1 MAGHIVRYINDIAVL
16 VLNDGENRFNLTS
29 INAMTDAVNSIE
41 RNVNAKA
48 LVITGT
54 GKFFSNGIDLVWL
67 AKQDEDTTREFFQ
80 AWKRLDDKLVTFSL
94 PTIAA
99 INGHAFG
106 GGAFLALLCDKRIM
120 RTQKGW
126 ICVPAIHLNMELPP
140 HLLEIARIKVQSPK
154 VLRDL
159 VLFGNRF
166 NAVDALNAGL
176 VDVIVDESLLLKKAR
191 QMATDTLGKQGIDR
205 NMLRIMKHDLYK
217 PIVESDA
224 LSHDILFSQRNNAL
238 LNSKL

>member
-1 MAGHIVRYINDIAVL
+1 MASHIVRYINDIAVL
-16 VLNDGENRFNLTS
+16 VLNDGKNRFNLTS
-29 INAMTDAVNSIE
+29 INAKMDAVNSIE

-54 GKFFSNGIDLVWL
+54 GTFFSMGLDLEWL
-67 AKQDEDTTREFFQ
+67 VKQDEGTTREFFQ
-80 AWKRLDDKLVTFSL
+80 AWTRLDNKLATFPL

-99 INGHAFG
+99 INGFALG

-126 ICVPAIHLNMELPP
+126 ICTPAIHYNFQLPP
-140 HLLEIARIKVQSPK
+140 HLLEIVRIKVQSPK

-159 VLFGNRF
+159 VLFGNEI

-176 VDVIVDESLLLKKAR
+176 VDEIVDESLLLQKAR
-191 QMATDTLGKQGIDR
+191 QMATDTLG
-205 NMLRIMKHDLYK
+205 
-217 PIVESDA
+217 E
-224 LSHDILFSQRNNAL
+224 
-238 LNSKL
+238 